1 MINRKNK
8 GSNAERELVRMFW
21 EAGWAAVRVAGSG
34 LTKNPNPDV
43 LAANKLRRLS
53 IECKTT
59 KQINKYFSE
68 EDIKQIKDFS
78 EKFGTEAW
86 FGIKI
91 NTMKWYF
98 ISVEDLEKTEKG
110 YKVSIPLLKRRG
122 FLFEELIK

>member
-21 EAGWAAVRVAGSG
+21 SVGWAAVRVAGSG

-43 LAANKLRRLS
+43 LAANKLRRVA

-59 KQINKYFSE
+59 KQINKYFSN
-68 EDIKQIKDFS
+68 DAIQQIKDFS
-78 EKFGTEAW
+78 EKFGSEPW
-86 FGIKI
+86 IGIKI
-91 NTMKWYF
+91 NTMQWYF
-98 ISVEDLEKTEKG
+98 ISIEDLEKTEKG
-110 YKVSIPLLKRRG
+110 YKVDIPLLKRRG